1 MLDNNTLEGILISS
15 LRTNIY
21 LTKDGTELNLSM
33 NVRIV
38 DEDTDVAFT
47 DATNLQNILTNVV
60 KEVVNDYAADGQEV
74 D

>member
-1 MLDNNTLEGILISS
+1 MLDNNTLEGILISA